1 MEQSIY
7 INKEIYSRIYD
18 ILSSRYVILF
28 DEEEEYLN
36 IIRREI
42 KAKNFDFLDG
52 NLVLDEH
59 NNLFKLIIT

>member
-1 MEQSIY
+1 MADRIY
-7 INKEIYSRIYD
+7 LNKEIYSRIYD

-36 IIRREI
+36 IVRREI

>member
-7 INKEIYSRIYD
+7 INKEIYSRIHD

-59 NNLFKLIIT
+59 NNLFKLIII